1 MDYPGSVLAPC
12 ADLKSKMLILN
23 GVGNYVAARD
33 LLGGIEG
40 HECRSVTFTG
50 MANNLPGEPNKAR
63 GPSIDQLIISHLGET
78 RPLHAS
84 IGGYGGTGSEYYYN
98 GLGNAIPGVYTPRGI
113 FDALFA
119 DVPSSGAPTDA
130 SAVALRNYARALLT
144 RQLADAQTLKG
155 RVGSEGKAKLEEYL
169 ATIQDRIRA
178 LETVPTGQIAVPAR
192 PTVDPDY
199 GKALA
204 PTGSLGV
211 THVACLRL
219 DHSVF
224 ETYYLGRTIAT
235 YDTAGNATGSRVI
248 SDTHQHV
255 SHAPI
260 WGDHYRDLAQT
271 SCYGIF
277 SADMPH

>member
-1 MDYPGSVLAPC
+1 MDHRNMKLSRRSLLQGLGSLAITSPLARVVSQAQAAADTGPLPRLLLISAECAGSTYWWRPQGTETNFTIDYPGSVLAPC
-12 ADLKSKMLILN
+12 ADLKGKMLILN

-50 MANNLPGEPNKAR
+50 MANSLPGEPNKAR
-63 GPSIDQLIISHLGET
+63 GPSIDQLIISQLGET

-178 LETVPTGQIAVPAR
+178 LETVPTAQTALPAR
-192 PTVDPDY
+192 PTHDP
-199 GKALA
+199 
-204 PTGSLGV
+204 
-211 THVACLRL
+211 
-219 DHSVF
+219 
-224 ETYYLGRTIAT
+224 
-235 YDTAGNATGSRVI
+235 N
-248 SDTHQHV
+248 
-255 SHAPI
+255 
-260 WGDHYRDLAQT
+260 
-271 SCYGIF
+271 
-277 SADMPH
+277 